1 LFPIGAGISPVAWYA
16 PEFAWLIGVDRDT
29 LKEWANK
36 RDEDGDLVYPEFS
49 AAYKRVTDAQERIL
63 ITNGLKGGY
72 QANFA
77 IFTAKNVLGWRDRQ
91 DLGISG
97 SDGGPIQTITSDMSA
112 EQAAEIYQA
121 SLRNR

>member
-1 LFPIGAGISPVAWYA
+1 M
-16 PEFAWLIGVDRDT
+16 
-29 LKEWANK
+29 
-36 RDEDGDLVYPEFS
+36 YPEFS